1 MGKGE
6 WGRGKGEW
14 GMGNG
19 EGGMGNGE
27 WGVGSGIS
35 SPLPTPHSPFPT
47 QPRLFSV
54 KNDIASIRVRS
65 SLLKTPRTAEVIVV
79 APAFL
84 TPRIVMQ
91 RWSASITT
99 ITPFGCRSP

>member
-1 MGKGE
+1 AARNRPPQFQLLPQQTRYRMN
-6 WGRGKGEW
+6 R
-14 GMGNG
+14 
-19 EGGMGNGE
+19 E
-27 WGVGSGIS
+27 WGVGSGIF
-35 SPLPTPHSPFPT
+35 SPLPTPHSLFPT

-65 SLLKTPRTAEVIVV
+65 SFLKTPRTAEVIVV

-84 TPRIVMQ
+84 TPRIVMH
-91 RWSASITT
+91 RSIASITT